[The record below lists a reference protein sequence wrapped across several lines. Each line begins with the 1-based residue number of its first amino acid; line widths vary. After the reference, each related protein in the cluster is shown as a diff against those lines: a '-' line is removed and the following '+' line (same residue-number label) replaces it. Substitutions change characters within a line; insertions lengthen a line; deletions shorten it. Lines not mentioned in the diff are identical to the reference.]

1 MNICQ
6 LIDSL
11 LQYGLKN
18 NLIDK
23 LDYEYSL
30 NALLSILKLDSYDE
44 VNQHEEM
51 EIDDIL
57 EGILNYAIDNNIIE
71 NTTESKDLFDS
82 KVMGVLTPKPSEIIR
97 NFYLYLNEDSKKATD
112 YFYKLCK
119 DVNYIRSS
127 RIAKDIHFDYQSS
140 YGTINISINMSK
152 PEKDPNDI
160 KKLLTLKPVCYP
172 KCMLCKENVNYQGR
186 IGFPAR
192 QNLRFIPLTLANEK
206 YFIQYSP
213 YSYYNEHLICFHD
226 EHFNM
231 RINRAT
237 FEELIDFIDILPHY
251 FIGSNAGLPIVGGS
265 ILNHQ
270 HFQGGKAILPMEN
283 ATENY
288 IKKINDVDVYRLNWP
303 MSVIRLK
310 STNKQKIVDVAT
322 SIFNNWQD
330 YENKDL
336 YIINSKDDI
345 HNTITPIVRYKN
357 NMYEFDLVL
366 RNNITSE
373 SRPNGVFHPRSDY
386 WHIKKE
392 NIGLIEVMGL
402 AILPSRLKS
411 EMAIVKKYLLNECLT
426 NQELAIIDK
435 HLSWANSLKENNTI
449 NTNNVDDTI
458 NNGIGDVFVKVL
470 KDCAIFKDENL
481 DEFDKFILSVN

>member
-6 LIDSL
+6 LIDCL

-18 NLIDK
+18 NLIEK

-30 NALLSILKLDSYDE
+30 NALLSILKLDAYDE
-44 VNQHEEM
+44 VNNHEEM

-57 EGILNYAIDNNIIE
+57 EGILAYAIDNNIIE

-82 KVMGVLTPKPSEIIR
+82 KVMGVLTPKPSEITR
-97 NFYLYLNEDSKKATD
+97 NFYKYLNEDSKKATD

-213 YSYYNEHLICFHD
+213 YSYYNEHLICFHED
-226 EHFNM
+226 HFNM

-283 ATENY
+283 ATENF
-288 IKKINDVDVYRLNWP
+288 IKKIDGVDVYRLNWP

-310 STNKQKIVDVAT
+310 STSKQKIVDVAT
-322 SIFNNWQD
+322 NIFNNWLD

-411 EMAIVKKYLLNECLT
+411 EMAIVKEYLLDKTLSS
-426 NQELAIIDK
+426 QQIAIIDK
-435 HLSWANSLKENNTI
+435 HLSWADKLKENNVI
-449 NTNNVDDTI
+449 NDKNVDNII
-458 NNGIGDVFVKVL
+458 NNGIGEVFVKVL
-470 KDCAIFKDENL
+470 KDCAVFKDEDI
-481 DEFDKFILSVN
+481 DEFNRFILSTN

>member
-310 STNKQKIVDVAT
+310 SSNKQKIVDVAT
-322 SIFNNWQD
+322 NILNNWQD

-336 YIINSKDDI
+336 FIINSKDDI

-470 KDCAIFKDENL
+470 KDCAVFKDENL

>member
-6 LIDSL
+6 LIDCL

-18 NLIDK
+18 NLIEK

-30 NALLSILKLDSYDE
+30 NALLSILKLDAYDE
-44 VNQHEEM
+44 VNNHEEM

-57 EGILNYAIDNNIIE
+57 EGILAYAIDNNIIE

-82 KVMGVLTPKPSEIIR
+82 KVMGVLTPKPSEITR
-97 NFYLYLNEDSKKATD
+97 NFYKYLNEDSKKATD

-140 YGTINISINMSK
+140 YGIINISINMSK

-213 YSYYNEHLICFHD
+213 YSYYNEHLICFHED
-226 EHFNM
+226 HFNM
-231 RINRAT
+231 RINRST

-283 ATENY
+283 ATENF
-288 IKKINDVDVYRLNWP
+288 IKKIDCVDVYRLNWP

-310 STNKQKIVDVAT
+310 STSKQKIVDVAT
-322 SIFNNWQD
+322 NIFNNWLD

-411 EMAIVKKYLLNECLT
+411 EMAIVKEYLLDKTLSS
-426 NQELAIIDK
+426 QQIAIIDK
-435 HLSWANSLKENNTI
+435 HLSWADNLKENNVI
-449 NTNNVDDTI
+449 NDKNVDNII
-458 NNGIGDVFVKVL
+458 NNGIGEVFVKVL
-470 KDCAIFKDENL
+470 KDCAVFKDEDI
-481 DEFDKFILSVN
+481 DEFNRFILSTN

>member
-1 MNICQ
+1 MEICQ

-11 LQYGLKN
+11 LKYGLKN
-18 NLIDK
+18 NLIDN

-30 NALLSILKLDSYDE
+30 NSLLSILKLDDYNE
-44 VNQHEEM
+44 VNNNEEM
-51 EIDDIL
+51 ELDDIL
-57 EGILNYAIDNNIIE
+57 NGILSYAIDNNIIE

-82 KVMGVLTPKPSEIIR
+82 KVMGVLTPKPSEITKT
-97 NFYLYLNEDSKKATD
+97 FYSYLNENPSKATD

-127 RIAKDIHFDYQSS
+127 RIAKDIHFDYESE

-192 QNLRFIPLTLANEK
+192 QNLRIIPLILANEK

-213 YSYYNEHLICFHD
+213 YSYYNEHLICFHED
-226 EHFNM
+226 HFNM

-237 FEELIDFIDILPHY
+237 FEELVDFIDKLPHY

-283 ATENY
+283 AFEVLVKS
-288 IKKINDVDVYRLNWP
+288 IKDVDVYRLNWP

-310 STNKQKIVDVAT
+310 SMNKQNLLDVA
-322 SIFNNWQD
+322 SNILKAWQQ

-336 YIINSKDDI
+336 YIINSYEDL
-345 HNTITPIVRYKN
+345 HNTITPIARYKN
-357 NMYEFDLVL
+357 DMYEFDLVL

-411 EMAIVKKYLLNECLT
+411 EMSIVRKYLLDSELS
-426 NQELAIIDK
+426 NQEAAIIDK

-449 NTNNVDDTI
+449 NIDNVDDII
-458 NNGIGDVFVKVL
+458 NNGIGSVFVKVL
-470 KDCAIFKDENL
+470 KDCAVFKDENL
-481 DEFDKFILSVN
+481 DEFEKFILCIN